1 MLTAIREGSKG
12 WISGI
17 IIGLIVL
24 TFALFGISSYL
35 EGGQETPVATVNGD
49 EIDLYTYQ
57 NELAQ
62 QRQALTSRF
71 GSNFDPSLLDS
82 LGLKDR
88 VLDSLIET
96 RLLNQHTAD
105 NNYRLSDQQ
114 LAARIQR
121 SEVFRTDGQ
130 FDSEKYN
137 NILTANRLTPQG
149 YEAIERQNGIALQ
162 LRSGIVE
169 SAFTLETELDRLVT
183 LQTQSRDV
191 EYVVIPAAEFVDEFE
206 VTEEEAREEY
216 DKNIDQYQREAKIK
230 VEYIDLSV
238 QKLAAE
244 SEPTEDELRQTF
256 ERLKGRFKTP
266 EVRKASHILISVDAG
281 SDDSAKA
288 ERLNHAQS
296 IFNQAESGAD
306 FAELAKEHSDDPGSA
321 NNGGD
326 LGIVTP
332 GQMVQPFE
340 DAVFSMQRGDI
351 AGPVETQ
358 FGYHIIKLTELT
370 EERQQTYDEAQEVV
384 EEEAR
389 KASAEALFADLVEP
403 FQNLIF
409 EQPESLGPTED
420 ETGLEVETSDWFTL
434 NQGEGIASE
443 PAVRRAAFAPDVL
456 DEGLNSPA
464 IELGF
469 DRMVAIRKLEY
480 EAANPK
486 PFEEVKEQITLN
498 IKLERSREKAAKVA
512 AESINDLTHQTS
524 WDIMLATNEWV
535 AQSLAPQRAEIEP
548 EYAVLADKVYADDF
562 PDENAPIY
570 GDVALPNGDAVI
582 YALKGVQEGPG
593 GDAAGGVRD
602 QLVQQLINRDGAETY
617 QRFMNQLRSTAEIV
631 IDEEQL

>member
-1 MLTAIREGSKG
+1 
-12 WISGI
+12 
-17 IIGLIVL
+17 VL

-71 GSNFDPSLLDS
+71 GSNFDPALLDS

-96 RLLNQHTAD
+96 RLLNQHTVE

-114 LAARIQR
+114 LAARIQQ
-121 SEVFRTDGQ
+121 SEVFRTDGK

-137 NILTANRLTPQG
+137 NILSSNRLTPQG

-162 LRSGIVE
+162 LRQGIIE

-191 EYVVIPAAEFVDEFE
+191 EYVVIPAADFVDEFE

-216 DKNIDQYQREAKIK
+216 DKNIDQYQREARIK

-266 EVRKASHILISVDAG
+266 EVRKASHILISLNAG
-281 SDDSAKA
+281 SDDAAKA

-296 IFNQAESGAD
+296 IFKQAESGAD
-306 FAELAKEHSDDPGSA
+306 FAELAREYSDDPGSA

-340 DAVFSMQRGDI
+340 QAVFSMQQGDI
-351 AGPVETQ
+351 AGPIETQ

-370 EERQQTYDEAQEVV
+370 EERQQTFDEALEVV

-389 KASAEALFADLVEP
+389 TASAEALFADLVEP

-409 EQPESLGPTED
+409 EQPESLGPTQD

-443 PAVRRAAFAPDVL
+443 PAVRRAAFSSDVL

-469 DRMVAIRKLEY
+469 DRIVAIRKLEY

-486 PFEEVKEQITLN
+486 PFEEVKEQITLD
-498 IKLERSREKAAKVA
+498 IKLERSKEKAAKVSV
-512 AESINDLTHQTS
+512 ESINGLTHEAS
-524 WDIMLATNEWV
+524 WGIMLATNEWT

-562 PDENAPIY
+562 PDGGMPIY
-570 GDVALPNGDAVI
+570 GNVVLPNGDAVI

-602 QLVQQLINRDGAETY
+602 QLVQQLRNRDGAEIY

-631 IDEEQL
+631 IDDEQL